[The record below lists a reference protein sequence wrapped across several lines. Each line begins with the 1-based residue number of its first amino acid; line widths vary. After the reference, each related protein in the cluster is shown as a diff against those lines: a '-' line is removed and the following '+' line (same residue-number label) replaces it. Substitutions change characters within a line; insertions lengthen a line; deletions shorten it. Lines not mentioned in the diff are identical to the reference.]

1 VNGNLDGLI
10 DEAIRAS
17 FSGWDFSWLDG
28 RVRERTPPWDY
39 EAEAVELLSGARR
52 TLDIDT
58 GGGEVLARLAPFTG
72 MVTATEG
79 YRPNLEVAARTLTPL
94 GVHVVGAGSAP
105 DNVDQTAV
113 APSSTGS
120 HLPFTD
126 RAFDVVLDRHSSYW
140 PGEVA
145 RVLRPGGTFLTQ
157 QRDVGG
163 YELMETFGRPSS
175 PALDFDLA
183 FALRQLETT
192 GLEIVRAEEAAT
204 PSTFLDVGALVY
216 FLRAVPWV
224 VPGFDVERDREALRE
239 IHAIIGRDGG
249 FDVAGS
255 HMLIAARRP

>member
-1 VNGNLDGLI
+1 VKSDVDRLV
-10 DEAIRAS
+10 DEAIRAP

-28 RVRERTPPWDY
+28 RVRERNPPWDY
-39 EAEAVELLSGARR
+39 EAEAAHLLSGARR

-58 GGGEVLARLAPFTG
+58 GGGEVLARLASAPG

-79 YRPNLEVAARTLTPL
+79 YRPNIEVASRTLTPL
-94 GVHVVGAGSAP
+94 GVHVVGADSAP
-105 DNVDQTAV
+105 DNVDQTTV

-126 RAFDVVLDRHSSYW
+126 LAFDVVLDRHSSYW

-157 QRDVGG
+157 QRGVGG
-163 YELMETFGRPSS
+163 HELSETFGHPSS
-175 PALDFDLA
+175 PTLDFDLA
-183 FALRQLETT
+183 FVLRQLETT
-192 GLEIVRAEEAAT
+192 GLDIIRAEEAET

-224 VPGFDVERDREALRE
+224 VPGFDVERDREALRV

>member
-1 VNGNLDGLI
+1 VDSDVDGLI
-10 DEAIRAS
+10 DDAIRAP
-17 FSGWDFSWLDG
+17 FSGWNFSWLDG

-39 EAEAVELLSGARR
+39 AAEAAGLLSGARR
-52 TLDIDT
+52 SLDIDT
-58 GGGEVLARLAPFTG
+58 GGGEVLARLAAAPG
-72 MVTATEG
+72 LVAATEG
-79 YRPNLEVAARTLTPL
+79 YRPNIEVAAGTLTPL
-94 GVHVVGAGSAP
+94 GVHVVGAESAP
-105 DNVDQTAV
+105 DNVDQAAV

-126 RAFDVVLDRHSSYW
+126 RVFDVVLDRHSSYW

-145 RVLRPGGTFLTQ
+145 RVLHPGGTFLTQ
-157 QRDVGG
+157 QRGVGG
-163 YELMETFGRPSS
+163 HELLETFGRPSS
-175 PALDFDLA
+175 PTLDFDLA

-192 GLEIVRAEEAAT
+192 GLEIIRAEEAAT

-224 VPGFDVERDREALRE
+224 VPDFDVERDREALRA
-239 IHAIIGRDGG
+239 IHAIIGRNGG